1 MTHLEP
7 AGNRSPFD
15 ALRREDEHGE
25 FWSARDLMGPLG
37 YTKWQ
42 FFADAIERA
51 KMSAANSG
59 TDVMSNFIQ
68 VTGVS
73 NLGATGQFAPVPLTD
88 YRLSRYAAYLVA
100 MNGDPRKSEIAAA
113 QQYFAIKTREAEVV
127 EYQSPAHRILA
138 MAQAAVDHEERL
150 AELAR
155 HAEEVD
161 RRMRISEARL
171 DSIEHNA
178 GTYTVLAY
186 AKLCGVTMSSAR
198 AGRLGKATTAL
209 YRQRTGMEPE
219 KVLDQRYGNVNLYP
233 EDLLREV
240 FQDFGFALRPSGGLI
255 AR

>member
-1 MTHLEP
+1 MTYLEP

-15 ALRREDEHGE
+15 ALRREDGQGEH
-25 FWSARDLMGPLG
+25 WLARDLMRPLG
-37 YTKWQ
+37 YARWDG
-42 FFADAIERA
+42 FEDAIDRA
-51 KMSAANSG
+51 KASASA
-59 TDVMSNFIQ
+59 
-68 VTGVS
+68 TGVDVLAAFS
-73 NLGATGQFAPVPLTD
+73 QVIQLRNAGNLGDQERCD

-100 MNGDPRKSEIAAA
+100 MNGDPRKPEIAAA

-161 RRMRISEARL
+161 RRMYISEARL

-186 AKLCGVTMSSAR
+186 AKLCGVTLGSAE
-198 AGRLGKATTAL
+198 AARLGKAATAL
-209 YRQRTGMEPE
+209 YRQRVDMEPA
-219 KVLDQRYGNVNLYP
+219 KVRDERYGLVNLYP
-233 EDLLREV
+233 ENMLKEV
-240 FQDFGFALRPSGGLI
+240 FRDFGFMLRPGGSLVT
-255 AR
+255 R